1 MKIFVT
7 NLNFVPKPR
16 ENQFFL
22 AVLLNLFK
30 KISKNSDENKMTS
43 RNLAIVFQ
51 PNFFQMSK
59 YSKVAHD
66 DFTLLSHD
74 NESFLYDIL
83 EREDWGAAE

>member
-1 MKIFVT
+1 MAEMENFVT
-7 NLNFVPKPR
+7 KLLNENLNFVPKPR

-59 YSKVAHD
+59 YSKVPH
-66 DFTLLSHD
+66 F
-74 NESFLYDIL
+74 
-83 EREDWGAAE
+83 R